1 MKGLQILR
9 FALRNVASVSTFEK
23 DGIGFGQDLTYEFDE
38 DEKEGAKPAKKRKN
52 DPETKGH

>member
-9 FALRNVASVSTFEK
+9 SALRNVSSVSTFEK

-38 DEKEGAKPAKKRKN
+38 DEKEGAKPAKKKN